1 MPGFESLFELYDG
14 NYSMGQINDSIWA
27 IAENNYQINPSEFR
41 PLDMIRTEYYNE
53 YLNNTSHPFHLALE
67 DNDLIDFTPQA
78 PMQIIH
84 CNADDNVP
92 YENATIAHNAFIEAG
107 ANAEEI
113 TLIDGGNFNHNDCA
127 TFSVISAK
135 LWFDT
140 MLDGFES
147 IGMNEVLKAPRKKL
161 KYVMNLL
168 GKIINPTAISSN
180 AILLYIYDDG
190 SVEKKINTPT
200 NHY

>member
-1 MPGFESLFELYDG
+1 MK
-14 NYSMGQINDSIWA
+14 
-27 IAENNYQINPSEFR
+27 
-41 PLDMIRTEYYNE
+41 
-53 YLNNTSHPFHLALE
+53 
-67 DNDLIDFTPQA
+67 
-78 PMQIIH
+78 MQLWL
-84 CNADDNVP
+84 
-92 YENATIAHNAFIEAG
+92 TNAFIESG

-140 MLDGFES
+140 MLDGYES
-147 IGMNEVLKAPRKKL
+147 IGINETVIAPKKQL

-168 GKIINPTAISSN
+168 GKIINPN
-180 AILLYIYDDG
+180 HFRECILLYVYDDG
-190 SVEKKINTPT
+190 SVEKKINTIS

>member
-1 MPGFESLFELYDG
+1 MPK
-14 NYSMGQINDSIWA
+14 
-27 IAENNYQINPSEFR
+27 
-41 PLDMIRTEYYNE
+41 
-53 YLNNTSHPFHLALE
+53 
-67 DNDLIDFTPQA
+67 
-78 PMQIIH
+78 
-84 CNADDNVP
+84 
-92 YENATIAHNAFIEAG
+92 
-107 ANAEEI
+107 EI